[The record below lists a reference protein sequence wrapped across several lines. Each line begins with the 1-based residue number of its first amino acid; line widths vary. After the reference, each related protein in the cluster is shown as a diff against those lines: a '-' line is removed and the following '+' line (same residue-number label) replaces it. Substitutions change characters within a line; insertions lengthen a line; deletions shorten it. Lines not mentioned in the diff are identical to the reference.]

1 MEIIFL
7 GTSSGAP
14 TKSRNVA
21 GIVIKKANSKS
32 WYLID
37 CGEGTQH
44 QILHTNLS
52 LSNLEAIFI
61 THVHGD
67 HCFGL
72 PGLLAS
78 ATMSGRTD
86 ELTIVCPKSIQK
98 WILDTCEMS
107 EMRFSYELKFHSV
120 EETESLE
127 LKYFNIDFAKLS
139 HRVPSYAFGFTENN
153 LKRKLNVDKLLEDN
167 IPQGKIWG
175 ELQIEKNSEF
185 QGKTL
190 NFKNYLLPQKQ
201 PRKIVVTGDNDQPD
215 LLNAILKD
223 SNILVHEATFT
234 QEISEKIGP
243 EPQHCS
249 AKFIAQ
255 FAQKVNIPNLILT
268 HFSARYQGEMI
279 SEIEEEAR
287 IYYKGGLFLA
297 DDFDKFVLDVDCQL
311 KHES

>member
-14 TKSRNVA
+14 TKSRNVS
-21 GIVIKKANSKS
+21 GVVVKKTNSRS

-44 QILHTNLS
+44 QILHTKLS

-107 EMRFSYELKFHSV
+107 EMRFSYDLKFHSV
-120 EETESLE
+120 EDTTSIDLN
-127 LKYFNIDFAKLS
+127 YFNIDFAQLS

-153 LKRKLNVDKLLEDN
+153 LKRKLNVDQLLKDN

-175 ELQIEKNSEF
+175 ILQNEMNYEYAGKVLHFEK
-185 QGKTL
+185 
-190 NFKNYLLPQKQ
+190 YLLPRKQ
-201 PRKIVVTGDNDQPD
+201 PRKIVISGDNDQPD
-215 LLNAILKD
+215 LLTEIVQNANVLI
-223 SNILVHEATFT
+223 HEATFT
-234 QEISEKIGP
+234 EEIAEKIGSG
-243 EPQHCS
+243 PQHCS
-249 AKFIAQ
+249 AKSIAR
-255 FAQKVNIPNLILT
+255 FAQKMKISNLILT
-268 HFSARYQGEMI
+268 HFSARYEGEMLV
-279 SEIEEEAR
+279 EIEDEAKL
-287 IYYKGGLFLA
+287 YYQGNLFLA
-297 DDFDKFVLDVDCQL
+297 NDFDGFVLGVSKGFVK
-311 KHES
+311 KH